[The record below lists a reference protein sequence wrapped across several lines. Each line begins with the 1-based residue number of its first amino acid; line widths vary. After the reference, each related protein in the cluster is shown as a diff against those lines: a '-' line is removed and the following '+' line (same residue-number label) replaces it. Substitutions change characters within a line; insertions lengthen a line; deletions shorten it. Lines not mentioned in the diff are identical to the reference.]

1 MGNLYV
7 AFPLVRFVLLP
18 RSSGLGPECPRSWQV
33 QCQHCNTNPLFPA
46 GPGQSLRHFIDHL
59 ISTHRHLRSAAAS
72 EGGMRAGTGD
82 RERNSGRPVVERF
95 LAEYGLRADI
105 APALEA
111 VGIIDEARMQSL
123 GRLSDE
129 ALDKLERGLAE
140 QGLDLAARLLVQEGL
155 RACARQARP

>member
-1 MGNLYV
+1 
-7 AFPLVRFVLLP
+7 
-18 RSSGLGPECPRSWQV
+18 
-33 QCQHCNTNPLFPA
+33 
-46 GPGQSLRHFIDHL
+46 
-59 ISTHRHLRSAAAS
+59 
-72 EGGMRAGTGD
+72 MRAGTGD

-140 QGLDLAARLLVQEGL
+140 QGLDLAARLLVREGL